1 MRGILKKSSLF
12 FLLSIIN
19 TSINI
24 QAQPKDAVTYIIGKI
39 KNEQRRIDLFDSTI
53 DNKVFF
59 ERKELIDKVQQSL
72 FLKIYDLI
80 ILVQKREVDYKTR
93 LIKLECILSILKRIE
108 KENIELTIQYES
120 QINLAYRCMIEP
132 DLTRLLA
139 AMLSNP
145 VSTLKILP
153 FYSSKPETKEFLL
166 KVIKTSPTELLSNY
180 KLFNEMEYAD
190 TILLE
195 LVKYAPGE
203 VKGYLYS
210 QNPVSSSI
218 RNSYNAWMITFVKI
232 YNEVGMKS
240 RAYSFLEDIFLKK
253 KTISNAD
260 KIGNDRNLYIKTLIE
275 LIGRKQII
283 AKYTIEKELQELCL
297 KQIRDINDLHE
308 EKDEKRFASVN
319 SLSSNEIYT
328 ILVLG
333 ESEVYTSTFIG
344 LYKRMEAKIKN
355 KSYYSFMEELNWL
368 KFRTFIKMCAGYNTF
383 NLFLE
388 KLTNDEKNKLFRK
401 FCEGLEGEYGNLE
414 NAVTVADTYG
424 SLKDESTKKQLEK
437 LITNYFYLVTGKGNI
452 EASKLYELLLEVITN
467 KNPINHTNISIISS
481 KKLFK
486 SDTCFEQLL
495 FYDDKDGEAS
505 FKSFLAT
512 YKKPEWK
519 IEEFE
524 NYIKIYPQKGRQVVI
539 FANKPNKEAEGQGEI
554 LDIFKSKNHWPEIVI
569 HRGHSYYAW
578 ATIESINPEA
588 KVVVLGS
595 CGGYNNISKVLD
607 MSPESH
613 IVSSKQIGTMLVNNE
628 VIYQMNETI
637 RFGKDLDWAL
647 LWKSIEAKFKGNKE
661 AIEKFNDYIPP
672 HQNLGALFI
681 KTYRERI

>member
-240 RAYSFLEDIFLKK
+240 RAYSFLEDIFLKRRP
-253 KTISNAD
+253 S
-260 KIGNDRNLYIKTLIE
+260 RMLIK
-275 LIGRKQII
+275 
-283 AKYTIEKELQELCL
+283 
-297 KQIRDINDLHE
+297 
-308 EKDEKRFASVN
+308 
-319 SLSSNEIYT
+319 
-328 ILVLG
+328 
-333 ESEVYTSTFIG
+333 
-344 LYKRMEAKIKN
+344 
-355 KSYYSFMEELNWL
+355 
-368 KFRTFIKMCAGYNTF
+368 
-383 NLFLE
+383 LE
-388 KLTNDEKNKLFRK
+388 T
-401 FCEGLEGEYGNLE
+401 
-414 NAVTVADTYG
+414 T
-424 SLKDESTKKQLEK
+424 
-437 LITNYFYLVTGKGNI
+437 
-452 EASKLYELLLEVITN
+452 
-467 KNPINHTNISIISS
+467 
-481 KKLFK
+481 
-486 SDTCFEQLL
+486 
-495 FYDDKDGEAS
+495 
-505 FKSFLAT
+505 
-512 YKKPEWK
+512 
-519 IEEFE
+519 
-524 NYIKIYPQKGRQVVI
+524 VI
-539 FANKPNKEAEGQGEI
+539 FILKP
-554 LDIFKSKNHWPEIVI
+554 
-569 HRGHSYYAW
+569 
-578 ATIESINPEA
+578 
-588 KVVVLGS
+588 
-595 CGGYNNISKVLD
+595 
-607 MSPESH
+607 
-613 IVSSKQIGTMLVNNE
+613 
-628 VIYQMNETI
+628 
-637 RFGKDLDWAL
+637 
-647 LWKSIEAKFKGNKE
+647 
-661 AIEKFNDYIPP
+661 
-672 HQNLGALFI
+672 
-681 KTYRERI
+681 